1 MSVFKLW
8 LCDIREGIFKNK
20 RYTIVPFICIFECM
34 YAHMSINSYQLYY
47 DVHSRPTFLAL
58 WAEIFHGCD
67 PITKNPDP
75 NLKIELPYF
84 WIAIF
89 IFAIFIGFDYMHND
103 LTQFGIQVLSRTR
116 KRSRWWISKCFWCLS
131 SGIYF
136 YIIFLLTAIVFSII
150 NGYDLSL
157 SGSTELLNI
166 IADRSVIYTF
176 TGISELNI
184 FQELW
189 MLFSPM
195 LVICTFNMIQM
206 ILCLFI
212 KPMYGYLLIV
222 GILILGILT
231 DIPLAFSRC
240 GMITFSDYFFED
252 GYHISIGLAICL
264 ILIMASILI
273 GTLYFKKYDILPDKE

>member
-131 SGIYF
+131 SGIYH
-136 YIIFLLTAIVFSII
+136 FS
-150 NGYDLSL
+150 
-157 SGSTELLNI
+157 
-166 IADRSVIYTF
+166 V
-176 TGISELNI
+176 
-184 FQELW
+184 
-189 MLFSPM
+189 
-195 LVICTFNMIQM
+195 
-206 ILCLFI
+206 
-212 KPMYGYLLIV
+212 
-222 GILILGILT
+222 
-231 DIPLAFSRC
+231 
-240 GMITFSDYFFED
+240 D
-252 GYHISIGLAICL
+252 GYCFQHHQWIRFDAFWKHRITQYYCR
-264 ILIMASILI
+264 
-273 GTLYFKKYDILPDKE
+273 

>member
-1 MSVFKLW
+1 MILNLPLFQWRPIGGGGCHGIMSSITYGGNFLW
-8 LCDIREGIFKNK
+8 
-20 RYTIVPFICIFECM
+20 TII
-34 YAHMSINSYQLYY
+34 
-47 DVHSRPTFLAL
+47 
-58 WAEIFHGCD
+58 AEI
-67 PITKNPDP
+67 K
-75 NLKIELPYF
+75 
-84 WIAIF
+84 
-89 IFAIFIGFDYMHND
+89 
-103 LTQFGIQVLSRTR
+103 
-116 KRSRWWISKCFWCLS
+116 
-131 SGIYF
+131 
-136 YIIFLLTAIVFSII
+136 SI
-150 NGYDLSL
+150 
-157 SGSTELLNI
+157 
-166 IADRSVIYTF
+166 TF

-252 GYHISIGLAICL
+252 GYHISIELAICL